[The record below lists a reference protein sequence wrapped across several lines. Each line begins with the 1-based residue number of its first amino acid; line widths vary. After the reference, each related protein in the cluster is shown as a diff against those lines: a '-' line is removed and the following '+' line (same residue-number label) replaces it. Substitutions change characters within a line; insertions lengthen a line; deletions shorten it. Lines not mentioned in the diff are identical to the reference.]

1 MKPPRSCANKED
13 GCRII
18 PNVKRTFCMSGDKME
33 MGMWLTSKIRP
44 GATIRVTTSVRDLP
58 LFHGELA
65 TEINQ

>member
-1 MKPPRSCANKED
+1 
-13 GCRII
+13 
-18 PNVKRTFCMSGDKME
+18 MSGDKKE